1 MPVGIKA
8 AYTSSISGHADA
20 SAAVYARQMT
30 SFDGCRIAVTG
41 ASGSLGRALLQEL
54 AQQGASLVALTSS
67 SEHLLLLDPAGTAI
81 PLEQVCWQCGQE
93 QELRG
98 LLERVDI
105 LVLNH
110 GINQQQLRSRSA
122 TALALEVNALSSW
135 RLLELFAE
143 VAQQSPRPER
153 PKPEVWINTSEAE
166 IQPALSPLYEL
177 SKRLLG
183 SLVSLRALDLSGASG
198 PLRIRRLVLGP
209 FRSSLNPIGVMGP
222 GFVANQ
228 VLAQARLG
236 LSLIIVTPN
245 PLTYLL
251 MPLSTL
257 ARWGYFKLLTRPSPG
272 QP

>member
-1 MPVGIKA
+1 M
-8 AYTSSISGHADA
+8 
-20 SAAVYARQMT
+20 
-30 SFDGCRIAVTG
+30 
-41 ASGSLGRALLQEL
+41 
-54 AQQGASLVALTSS
+54 
-67 SEHLLLLDPAGTAI
+67 
-81 PLEQVCWQCGQE
+81 
-93 QELRG
+93 
-98 LLERVDI
+98 
-105 LVLNH
+105 LNH

-143 VAQQSPRPER
+143 VVQQSPRPER

-245 PLTYLL
+245 PLTYVL

>member
-1 MPVGIKA
+1 M
-8 AYTSSISGHADA
+8 SNFHACT
-20 SAAVYARQMT
+20 V
-30 SFDGCRIAVTG
+30 AVTG
-41 ASGSLGRALLQEL
+41 ASGSLGRALLQAL

-67 SEHLLLLDPAGTAI
+67 SAPLLLQDPAGTAI
-81 PLEQVCWQCGQE
+81 PLEQVCWHSGQE
-93 QELRG
+93 QELRE

-105 LVLNH
+105 LILNH
-110 GINQQQLRSRSA
+110 GINQQQLRSPSA

-143 VAQQSPRPER
+143 VVQQSPRPER

-183 SLVSLRALDLSGASG
+183 TLVSLRALDLSSASG

-228 VLAQARLG
+228 ILAQARLG

-245 PLTYLL
+245 PLTYVL

-257 ARWGYFKLLTRPSPG
+257 ARWGYFKLLTRPSSG

>member
-1 MPVGIKA
+1 
-8 AYTSSISGHADA
+8 
-20 SAAVYARQMT
+20 MT
-30 SFDGCRIAVTG
+30 NFDGCRIAITG

-67 SEHLLLLDPAGTAI
+67 SEPLLLLLDLAGTAI

-110 GINQQQLRSRSA
+110 GINQQQLRSPSA

-143 VAQQSPRPER
+143 VVQQSPRPER

-183 SLVSLRALDLSGASG
+183 SLVSLRALDLSGANG

-209 FRSSLNPIGVMGP
+209 FRSSLNPIGLMGP

>member
-1 MPVGIKA
+1 
-8 AYTSSISGHADA
+8 
-20 SAAVYARQMT
+20 MT
-30 SFDGCRIAVTG
+30 NFDGCRIAITG

-67 SEHLLLLDPAGTAI
+67 SEPLLLLLDLAGTAI

-110 GINQQQLRSRSA
+110 GINQLQLRSRSA

-143 VAQQSPRPER
+143 VVQQSPRPER

-183 SLVSLRALDLSGASG
+183 SLVSLRALDLSGANG

-209 FRSSLNPIGVMGP
+209 FRSSLNPIGLMGP

>member
-1 MPVGIKA
+1 
-8 AYTSSISGHADA
+8 
-20 SAAVYARQMT
+20 MT
-30 SFDGCRIAVTG
+30 NFDSCKVAITG
-41 ASGSLGRALLQEL
+41 ASGSLGRALLQAL

-67 SEHLLLLDPAGTAI
+67 REPLLLQDSAGTAI

-93 QELRG
+93 PELRQ

-110 GINQQQLRSRSA
+110 GINQQQLRSASA
-122 TALALEVNALSSW
+122 MSLALEVNALSSW

-143 VAQQSPRPER
+143 VVQQNPRPQR

-183 SLVSLRALDLSGASG
+183 SLVSLRSLDLAGARG

-209 FRSSLNPIGVMGP
+209 FRSRLNPIGVMGP
-222 GFVANQ
+222 KFVANQ
-228 VLAQARLG
+228 VIAQARLG
-236 LSLIIVTPN
+236 IGLIIVTPN
-245 PLTYLL
+245 PLTYVL
-251 MPLSTL
+251 MPLNTL
-257 ARWGYFKLLTRPSPG
+257 ARWGYFKLMTRPSPG
-272 QP
+272 QL

>member
-1 MPVGIKA
+1 
-8 AYTSSISGHADA
+8 
-20 SAAVYARQMT
+20 MT
-30 SFDGCRIAVTG
+30 NFDGCRIAITG

-67 SEHLLLLDPAGTAI
+67 SEPLLLLLDLAGTAI

-110 GINQQQLRSRSA
+110 GINQLQLRSRSA

-143 VAQQSPRPER
+143 VVQQTPRPER

-183 SLVSLRALDLSGASG
+183 SLVSLRALDLSGANG

-209 FRSSLNPIGVMGP
+209 FRSSLNPIGLMGP

-228 VLAQARLG
+228 VVAQARLG

-245 PLTYLL
+245 PLTYVL

-257 ARWGYFKLLTRPSPG
+257 ARWGYFKLLTRPSRS